1 MVPGGSEQRRQR
13 NGMRVIVTGIGGFI
27 GYHVARALLARGWT
41 VVGVDN
47 LVPYYSVQLKRDR
60 LEELARFRPF
70 EFNELDISDLTAADA
85 FFSRHS
91 YATHVVH
98 LAAQPG
104 VRYSLENPAAY
115 IQANVTGQLA
125 VLEGVRKLGQLRHV
139 LYASS
144 SSVYGA
150 NTKVPFSVEDR
161 VTSPVSVYAASKLA
175 AEHLAET
182 YGHLYR
188 LPLTGLR
195 FFTVYG
201 PWGRPDM
208 APYKFATQILA
219 GETIAVYNNG
229 DMARDFTYIDD
240 IVQGVVLGMDKPPAP
255 NAFGSTHRV
264 YNLGNNR
271 PTPLLRFI
279 SVLEQALGRKA
290 HMRLEPMQP
299 GEVKETFADITETAR
314 DFGFAPQT
322 PIEDGIPRFVAW
334 LKAYHRAG

>member
-1 MVPGGSEQRRQR
+1 MK
-13 NGMRVIVTGIGGFI
+13 VIVTGIAGFI
-27 GYHVARALLARGWT
+27 GYHVARALLAQGCT

-47 LVPYYSVQLKRDR
+47 LTPYYPVQLKRDR
-60 LEELARFRPF
+60 LDELAHFRPF
-70 EFNELDISDLTAADA
+70 ELNELDISDPAAA
-85 FFSRHS
+85 QLLFSRHS
-91 YATHVVH
+91 DTTHVVH

-104 VRYSLENPAAY
+104 VRYSIENPAAY

-125 VLEGVRKLGQLRHV
+125 VLEGVRKLGQLQHV
-139 LYASS
+139 VYASS

-188 LPLTGLR
+188 IPLTGLR

-240 IVQGVVLGMDKPPAP
+240 IVQGVLLVLDKPAPA

-264 YNLGNNR
+264 YNLGNHR
-271 PTPLLRFI
+271 PTPLLHFI
-279 SVLEQALGRKA
+279 AVLEQALGRKA
-290 HMRLEPMQP
+290 RMRMEPMQP
-299 GEVKETFADITETAR
+299 GEVKETFADITESAR
-314 DFGFAPQT
+314 DFGFDPQT

-334 LKAYHRAG
+334 LKAYHRAT